1 MDIDLKTEKTTVA
14 DAILR
19 LMETYEVDTIFSIP
33 GVHTVD
39 FYKTLPD
46 RKIRHV
52 TPRHEQGA
60 AFMAYGYAFATG
72 RPAAC
77 MLITG
82 PGVLNASTGIAEAY
96 ADSIPMLVIA
106 ANNLVA
112 EIGVGRGALH
122 ETKSQSAV
130 QDQISAFSHTL
141 LAASNVEEIFHRAM
155 SLIEIGR
162 PRPSLI
168 EVPRDLL
175 ASTAPMPS
183 GARPNVYRPGPHP
196 AAISAAARMLMDAER
211 PLIIAGGGARFAS
224 EKVRRLARLL
234 GIPVVTTN
242 TGKGILPEGDPLSLG
257 SGLPF
262 EPTARAI
269 AASDVVLAIGTELGE
284 TDLLYTCKSYRI
296 HGQLI
301 RIDIDPRQLTMNYL
315 PTIALQ
321 SDAGVA
327 LDALLDL
334 CQEAASA
341 ATGSAERRVAGI
353 KSDIASDAG
362 WSNESPKHKLVLDVV
377 ARTLRPDAIICAD
390 STQLAY
396 TGNHY
401 YPSPTPGTWL
411 FPNGYGTL
419 GSAMPAAVGAK
430 IGRPDRDVLAIV
442 GDGSFL
448 YSIEEL
454 TTAVENSLPLPI
466 IVWNNRAYGEI
477 RDAMVASGIPTVG
490 VDLYTPDFL
499 MIARGFGC
507 HAVQIEN
514 LEQLGD
520 ELRSAFSREKPTVLQ
535 IDSEAQMFRGSA
547 VHDDR

>member
-1 MDIDLKTEKTTVA
+1 MSTDSTIQNTTVA

-82 PGVLNASTGIAEAY
+82 PGVLNAATGIAEAY
-96 ADSIPMLVIA
+96 SDSIPMLVIA

-141 LAASNVEEIFHRAM
+141 LDASNLEEIFHRAM

-168 EVPRDLL
+168 EIPRDLL
-175 ASTAPMPS
+175 ASPASVPS
-183 GARPNVYRPGPHP
+183 KAKPVVFRPGPQP
-196 AAISAAARMLMDAER
+196 AAIAQAARMLIGAER
-211 PLIIAGGGARFAS
+211 PLIIAGGGARHAAG
-224 EKVRRLARLL
+224 KVRLLAQRLD
-234 GIPVVTTN
+234 IPVVTTN
-242 TGKGILPEGDPLSLG
+242 AGKGILPEGDPLSLG
-257 SGLPF
+257 SALPF
-262 EPTARAI
+262 EATAAAI
-269 AASDVVLAIGTELGE
+269 AEADVVLAIGTELGE
-284 TDLLYTCKSYRI
+284 TDLLYTCRQYEIR
-296 HGQLI
+296 GQLI

-315 PTIALQ
+315 PSIALL
-321 SDAGVA
+321 SDAGTA
-327 LDALLDL
+327 MEALLDA
-334 CQEAASA
+334 CEDRKIAAG
-341 ATGSAERRVAGI
+341 TPAEQRVAAI
-353 KSDIASDAG
+353 KSAIEKDAG
-362 WSNESPKHKLVLDVV
+362 WSAESSKHKRVLDVL

-401 YPSPTPGTWL
+401 YPTVTPGTWL

-430 IGRPDRDVLAIV
+430 FGRPDLDVLAIV

-454 TTAVENSLPLPI
+454 TTAVENNLPLPI
-466 IVWNNRAYGEI
+466 IIWNNRAYGEI
-477 RDAMVASGIPTVG
+477 RDAMIASGIPTVG

-499 MIARGFGC
+499 TIARGFGC
-507 HAVQIEN
+507 HAEQIDSF
-514 LEQLGD
+514 EQLGR
-520 ELRSAFSREKPTVLQ
+520 ELRHAFLRKTPTVLQ
-535 IDSEAQMFRGSA
+535 IDSDALMFSEL
-547 VHDDR
+547 DRS

>member
-1 MDIDLKTEKTTVA
+1 MSSDLRTQDTTVA

-39 FYKTLPD
+39 FYKSLPD

-60 AFMAYGYAFATG
+60 AFMAYGYAFASG

-122 ETKSQSAV
+122 ETKSQSAI
-130 QDQISAFSHTL
+130 QEQISAFSHTL
-141 LAASNVEEIFHRAM
+141 LDASNIEEIFHRAM

-175 ASTAPMPS
+175 ASSAPMPS
-183 GARPNVYRPGPHP
+183 GAKPSVYRPGPQP
-196 AAISAAARMLMDAER
+196 AAISEAARMLLDARR
-211 PLIIAGGGARFAS
+211 PLIIAGGGARFAA
-224 EKVRRLARLL
+224 EKVHLLARLL

-242 TGKGILPEGDPLSLG
+242 AGKGILPERDPLSLG
-257 SGLPF
+257 SALPF
-262 EPTARAI
+262 QATANAI
-269 AASDVVLAIGTELGE
+269 AEADVVLAVGTELGE
-284 TDLLYTCKSYRI
+284 TDLLYTCKSYKINGR
-296 HGQLI
+296 LI

-315 PTIALQ
+315 PTIALL

-327 LDALLDL
+327 LDALL
-334 CQEAASA
+334 EACRERTAPA
-341 ATGSAERRVAGI
+341 DPSAEERVAAI
-353 KSDIASDAG
+353 KAEIANDAG
-362 WSNESPKHKLVLDVV
+362 WSAESPKHKIVLDVL
-377 ARTLRPDAIICAD
+377 AKTLRPDAIISAD

-401 YPSPTPGTWL
+401 YPTATPGTWL

-430 IGRPDRDVLAIV
+430 IARPDRDVLAIV

-454 TTAVENSLPLPI
+454 TTAVENRLSLPI

-477 RDAMVASGIPTVG
+477 RDAMIASGIPTVG

-499 MIARGFGC
+499 TIARGFGC
-507 HAVQIEN
+507 HAAQIES

-520 ELRSAFSREKPTVLQ
+520 ELRSAFRREKPTLLQ
-535 IDSEAQMFRGSA
+535 IDSDAKMFSELGRS
-547 VHDDR
+547 

>member
-1 MDIDLKTEKTTVA
+1 MSTETKTQKTTVA

-39 FYKTLPD
+39 FYKSLPD
-46 RKIRHV
+46 RNIRHI

-96 ADSIPMLVIA
+96 SDSIPMLVIA
-106 ANNLVA
+106 SNNLIA

-130 QDQISAFSHTL
+130 QEQISAFSHTL
-141 LAASNVEEIFHRAM
+141 LDASNVEEIFHRAM
-155 SLIEIGR
+155 SLIEVGR

-168 EVPRDLL
+168 EIPRDLL
-175 ASTAPMPS
+175 ASAAPVPS
-183 GARPNVYRPGPHP
+183 GAKPTVYRPGPQP
-196 AAISAAARMLMDAER
+196 AAIAEAANMLLDAKR
-211 PLIIAGGGARFAS
+211 PLIIAGGGARFAA
-224 EKVRRLARLL
+224 EKVGLLARRL

-242 TGKGILPEGDPLSLG
+242 TGKGILQDGDPLSLG

-262 EPTARAI
+262 EATAKAI
-269 AASDVVLAIGTELGE
+269 AEADVVLAVGTELGE
-284 TDLLYTCKSYRI
+284 TDLLYTGRSYKI
-296 HGQLI
+296 NGKLI
-301 RIDIDPRQLTMNYL
+301 RIDIDPKQLTMNYR
-315 PTIALQ
+315 PTIAIF
-321 SDAGVA
+321 SDAGTA
-327 LDALLDL
+327 LDALLEKCEYGTTPNDGSV
-334 CQEAASA
+334 EA
-341 ATGSAERRVAGI
+341 RVAAI
-353 KSDIASDAG
+353 NSENAKDAG
-362 WSNESPKHKLVLDVV
+362 WSVESPKHKLVLDVL
-377 ARTLRPDAIICAD
+377 AKTLQPDAIICAD

-401 YPSPTPGTWL
+401 YPTATPGTWL

-430 IGRPDRDVLAIV
+430 IGKPDREVLAIV

-454 TTAVENSLPLPI
+454 TTAVENNLAVPI

-477 RDAMVASGIPTVG
+477 RDAMIASGIPTVG

-507 HAVQIEN
+507 HAVQIDD
-514 LEQLGD
+514 LKQLGE
-520 ELRSAFSREKPTVLQ
+520 ELSAAFQRRKPTVIQ
-535 IDSEAQMFRGSA
+535 IDSEADMFSGQGRQ
-547 VHDDR
+547 

>member
-1 MDIDLKTEKTTVA
+1 MTKDVAPDHTTVA

-19 LMETYEVDTIFSIP
+19 LMETYEVDTMFSIP

-39 FYKTLPD
+39 FYKSLPE
-46 RKIRHV
+46 RNIRHI

-96 ADSIPMLVIA
+96 SDSIPMLVIA

-122 ETKSQSAV
+122 ETKSQSAI
-130 QDQISAFSHTL
+130 QEQISAFSHTL
-141 LAASNVEEIFHRAM
+141 LDASNVEEIFHRAM
-155 SLIEIGR
+155 SLMDIGR

-175 ASTAPMPS
+175 ASTAPVPS
-183 GARPNVYRPGPHP
+183 GARPLVYRPGPQP
-196 AAISAAARMLMDAER
+196 DAIARAAGMLQTAIR
-211 PLIIAGGGARFAS
+211 PLIIAGGGARFAAQ
-224 EKVRRLARLL
+224 KVRDIAERLH
-234 GIPVVTTN
+234 IPVVTTN
-242 TGKGILPEGDPLSLG
+242 TGKGILPESHPLSLG
-257 SGLPF
+257 SALPF
-262 EPTARAI
+262 EATAKAI
-269 AASDVVLAIGTELGE
+269 AEADVVLAVGTELGE
-284 TDLLYTCKSYRI
+284 TDLLYTCRSYAI
-296 HGQLI
+296 NGDLI
-301 RIDIDPRQLTMNYL
+301 RIDIDPRQLTINYL
-315 PTIALQ
+315 PAVAIL
-321 SDAGVA
+321 SDAETA
-327 LDALLDL
+327 LSALLGATAT
-334 CQEAASA
+334 EA
-341 ATGSAERRVAGI
+341 TTRGQSAEERVSSIRLGNAN
-353 KSDIASDAG
+353 DAG
-362 WSNESPKHKLVLDVV
+362 WSAESHKHKMVIDVI
-377 ARTLRPDAIICAD
+377 AETLGSDAIICAD

-401 YPSPTPGTWL
+401 YPSERPGTWL

-430 IGRPDRDVLAIV
+430 IGRPDREVLAIV

-454 TTAVENSLPLPI
+454 TTAVENNLALPI

-477 RDAMVASGIPTVG
+477 RDAMIAAGIPTVG
-490 VDLYTPDFL
+490 VDLYTPDFIA
-499 MIARGFGC
+499 IARGFGC
-507 HAVQIEN
+507 HAV
-514 LEQLGD
+514 LVDDLGALG
-520 ELRSAFSREKPTVLQ
+520 EEIRQAYQRSRPTVIQ
-535 IDSEAQMFRGSA
+535 IDSDAPIFGRP
-547 VHDDR
+547 D

>member
-1 MDIDLKTEKTTVA
+1 MSTAIDTEKTTTVA

-19 LMETYEVDTIFSIP
+19 LMETYKVDTIFSIP

-39 FYKTLPD
+39 FYRSLPD

-72 RPAAC
+72 KPAAC

-122 ETKSQSAV
+122 ETRSQSAV
-130 QDQISAFSHTL
+130 QEQIAAFSHTL
-141 LAASNVEEIFHRAM
+141 LHAANIEEIFHRAM
-155 SLIEIGR
+155 SLIDIGR
-162 PRPSLI
+162 HRPSLI

-175 ASTAPMPS
+175 ASAAPIPS
-183 GARPNVYRPGPHP
+183 GSKPSVFRPGPQP
-196 AAISAAARMLMDAER
+196 TAIAEVAKMLVEAKR

-224 EKVRRLARLL
+224 DKVQQLARRL

-257 SGLPF
+257 SALPF
-262 EPTARAI
+262 EATAQAI
-269 AASDVVLAIGTELGE
+269 AMADVVLAVGTELGE
-284 TDLLYTCKSYRI
+284 TDLLYTCRSYAI
-296 HGQLI
+296 GGKLI
-301 RIDIDPRQLTMNYL
+301 RIDIDPKQLTMNYL
-315 PTIALQ
+315 PTIALL
-321 SDAGVA
+321 SDAGLA
-327 LDALLDL
+327 LEAILAACPQALSSK
-334 CQEAASA
+334 AA
-341 ATGSAERRVAGI
+341 EDRVAKL
-353 KSDIASDAG
+353 KSDIAADAG
-362 WSNESPKHKLVLDVV
+362 WSIESPKHKLVLDKI
-377 ARTLRPDAIICAD
+377 AETLKPDAIICAD

-401 YPSPTPGTWL
+401 YPSGTPGTWL

-430 IGRPDRDVLAIV
+430 IGRPDRQVLAIV

-454 TTAVENSLPLPI
+454 TTAVENQLPLPI

-477 RDAMVASGIPTVG
+477 RDTMIASGIPTIG

-499 MIARGFGC
+499 TIARGFGC
-507 HAVQIEN
+507 CAVLIETMAQFGEE
-514 LEQLGD
+514 LEASFTRD
-520 ELRSAFSREKPTVLQ
+520 RPTILQ
-535 IDSEAQMFRGSA
+535 IDSDAEIFADLAAR
-547 VHDDR
+547 

>member
-1 MDIDLKTEKTTVA
+1 MSVEAAIQQTTVA

-39 FYKTLPD
+39 FYKSLPD
-46 RKIRHV
+46 RAIRHI

-82 PGVLNASTGIAEAY
+82 PGVLNAATGIAEAY

-106 ANNLVA
+106 ANNLIA

-122 ETKSQSAV
+122 ETKSQAAV
-130 QDQISAFSHTL
+130 QEQISAFSHTL
-141 LAASNVEEIFHRAM
+141 LDAANVEEVFHRAM
-155 SLIEIGR
+155 SLIHIGR

-175 ASTAPMPS
+175 ASPAPVPS
-183 GARPNVYRPGPHP
+183 HPKPAIYRPGPQP
-196 AAISAAARMLMDAER
+196 EAISKAASLLSGAKR
-211 PLIIAGGGARFAS
+211 PLIIAGGGARFAATKLVQLA
-224 EKVRRLARLL
+224 ERLD
-234 GIPVVTTN
+234 IPVVTTN
-242 TGKGILPEGDPLSLG
+242 TGKGILPESHALSLG

-262 EPTARAI
+262 EATGNAI
-269 AASDVVLAIGTELGE
+269 ADADVVLAIGTELGE
-284 TDLLYTCKSYRI
+284 TDLLYTCRSYRI
-296 HGQLI
+296 NGTLI
-301 RIDIDPRQLTMNYL
+301 RIDIDPRQLTINHL
-315 PTIALQ
+315 PVLAIL
-321 SDAGVA
+321 SDAGAA
-327 LDALLDL
+327 LDALL
-334 CQEAASA
+334 Q
-341 ATGSAERRVAGI
+341 ATGQAQATKAHAARERVAEIRSRIAKDPGWSAE
-353 KSDIASDAG
+353 SH
-362 WSNESPKHKLVLDVV
+362 KHKRVLDVI
-377 ARTLRPDAIICAD
+377 AGTLSEDAIICAD

-401 YPSPTPGTWL
+401 YPTATPGTWL

-419 GSAMPAAVGAK
+419 GSAMPAAVGAR
-430 IGRPDRDVLAIV
+430 IGRPDREVLAIV

-454 TTAVENSLPLPI
+454 TTAVENGIGLPV

-477 RDAMVASGIPTVG
+477 RDAMIASGIPTVG

-499 MIARGFGC
+499 TIARGFGC
-507 HAVQIEN
+507 HAVQIES
-514 LEQLGD
+514 LDQLAG
-520 ELRSAFSREKPTVLQ
+520 ELRGAFDRAKPSILL
-535 IDSEAQMFRGSA
+535 IDSEAVMFSENGA
-547 VHDDR
+547 

>member
-1 MDIDLKTEKTTVA
+1 MSTETHTQKTTVA

-39 FYKTLPD
+39 FYKSLPD
-46 RKIRHV
+46 RNIRHI

-96 ADSIPMLVIA
+96 SDSIPMLVIA
-106 ANNLVA
+106 SNNLIA

-130 QDQISAFSHTL
+130 QEQISAFSHTL
-141 LAASNVEEIFHRAM
+141 LDASNVEEIFHRAM
-155 SLIEIGR
+155 SLIEVGR

-168 EVPRDLL
+168 EIPRDLL
-175 ASTAPMPS
+175 ASAASVPS
-183 GARPNVYRPGPHP
+183 GAKPTVYRPGPQP
-196 AAISAAARMLMDAER
+196 AAIAVAAKMLLDAKR
-211 PLIIAGGGARFAS
+211 PLIIAGGGARFAAG
-224 EKVRRLARLL
+224 KVRLLARRL

-242 TGKGILPEGDPLSLG
+242 TGKGILQEDDPLSLG

-262 EPTARAI
+262 EATAKEI
-269 AASDVVLAIGTELGE
+269 AEADVVLAVGTELGE
-284 TDLLYTCKSYRI
+284 TDLLYTGRSYKI
-296 HGQLI
+296 NGKLI
-301 RIDIDPRQLTMNYL
+301 RIDIDPKQLTMNYR
-315 PTIALQ
+315 PTIAIF
-321 SDAGVA
+321 SDAGTA
-327 LDALLDL
+327 LDALLDK
-334 CQEAASA
+334 CQDGTTPNDGSVEA
-341 ATGSAERRVAGI
+341 RVAAI
-353 KSDIASDAG
+353 NSENAKDAG
-362 WSNESPKHKLVLDVV
+362 WSAESPKHKLVLDVL
-377 ARTLRPDAIICAD
+377 AKTLQPDAIICAD

-401 YPSPTPGTWL
+401 YPTATPGTWL

-430 IGRPDRDVLAIV
+430 IGKPDREVLAIV

-454 TTAVENSLPLPI
+454 TTAVENNLALPI

-477 RDAMVASGIPTVG
+477 RDAMIASGIPTVG

-507 HAVQIEN
+507 HAVQIDD

-520 ELRSAFSREKPTVLQ
+520 ELRAAFARDKPTVLH
-535 IDSEAQMFRGSA
+535 IDSEAGMFSGQGRP
-547 VHDDR
+547 

>member
-1 MDIDLKTEKTTVA
+1 MNANPTTVETTVA

-19 LMETYEVDTIFSIP
+19 LMETYDVDTIFSIP

-39 FYKTLPD
+39 FYKSLPD
-46 RKIRHV
+46 RKKIRHV

-82 PGVLNASTGIAEAY
+82 PGVLNAATGIAEAY
-96 ADSIPMLVIA
+96 SDSIPMLVIA

-130 QDQISAFSHTL
+130 QEQISAFSHTL
-141 LAASNVEEIFHRAM
+141 LDASNVEEIFHRAM

-168 EVPRDLL
+168 EIPRDLL
-175 ASTAPMPS
+175 ASPAPVPS
-183 GARPNVYRPGPHP
+183 GTKPTVYRPGPQP
-196 AAISAAARMLMDAER
+196 AAISQAAGMLLEAKR
-211 PLIIAGGGARFAS
+211 PLIIAGGGARFAAGQ
-224 EKVRRLARLL
+224 VRRLAQHL

-242 TGKGILPEGDPLSLG
+242 TGKGILREGDPLSLG

-262 EPTARAI
+262 EATEQAI
-269 AASDVVLAIGTELGE
+269 AEADVVLAVGTELGE
-284 TDLLYTCKSYRI
+284 TDLLYTGRSYKISGR
-296 HGQLI
+296 LI
-301 RIDIDPRQLTMNYL
+301 RIDIDPRQLTMNHR
-315 PTIALQ
+315 PAIALL
-321 SDAGVA
+321 SDAGAA
-327 LDALLDL
+327 LDALL
-334 CQEAASA
+334 EAFGER
-341 ATGSAERRVAGI
+341 TGSADRSAEERVVAIKAGI
-353 KSDIASDAG
+353 ARDAG
-362 WSNESPKHKLVLDVV
+362 WSAESFKHKRVLDVV

-401 YPSPTPGTWL
+401 YPTATPGTWL

-430 IGRPDRDVLAIV
+430 IGRPDREVLAIV

-454 TTAVENSLPLPI
+454 TTAVENSLSLPI

-477 RDAMVASGIPTVG
+477 RDAMIASGIPAVG

-499 MIARGFGC
+499 TIARGFGC
-507 HAVQIEN
+507 HAVEIEN
-514 LEQLGD
+514 LDQLGD
-520 ELRSAFSREKPTVLQ
+520 ELRSAFGRNKPTVLE
-535 IDSEAQMFRGSA
+535 IDSDARMLSEL
-547 VHDDR
+547 DRP

>member
-1 MDIDLKTEKTTVA
+1 MSVETANQQTTVA

-19 LMETYEVDTIFSIP
+19 LMETYGVNTIFSIP

-39 FYKTLPD
+39 FYKSLPD
-46 RKIRHV
+46 RAIRHI

-82 PGVLNASTGIAEAY
+82 PGVLNAATGIAEAY

-106 ANNLVA
+106 ANNLIA

-122 ETKSQSAV
+122 ETKSQAAI
-130 QDQISAFSHTL
+130 QEQISAFSHTL
-141 LAASNVEEIFHRAM
+141 LDGANVEEIFHRAM
-155 SLIEIGR
+155 SLIHIGR

-175 ASTAPMPS
+175 ASPAAVPS
-183 GARPNVYRPGPHP
+183 HAKPAVYRPGPQP
-196 AAISAAARMLMDAER
+196 DAISKAAALLSSAKR
-211 PLIIAGGGARFAS
+211 PLIIAGGGARFAAS
-224 EKVRRLARLL
+224 KLVQLAERLD
-234 GIPVVTTN
+234 IPVVTTN
-242 TGKGILPEGDPLSLG
+242 TGKGILPESHALSLG

-262 EPTARAI
+262 EATANAI
-269 AASDVVLAIGTELGE
+269 ADADVVLAIGTELGE
-284 TDLLYTCKSYRI
+284 TDLLYTCRSYRI
-296 HGQLI
+296 NGTLI
-301 RIDIDPRQLTMNYL
+301 RIDIDPRQLTINHL
-315 PTIALQ
+315 PALAIL
-321 SDAGVA
+321 SDAGAA
-327 LDALLDL
+327 LDALL
-334 CQEAASA
+334 QSVGQAQTAAA
-341 ATGSAERRVAGI
+341 HPAWERVAEI
-353 KSDIASDAG
+353 RSRIAQDAG
-362 WSNESPKHKLVLDVV
+362 WSAESPKHKRVLDVI
-377 ARTLRPDAIICAD
+377 AGTLREDAIICAD

-401 YPSPTPGTWL
+401 YPTATPGTWL

-419 GSAMPAAVGAK
+419 GSAMPAAVGAR
-430 IGRPDRDVLAIV
+430 IGRPDREVLAIV

-454 TTAVENSLPLPI
+454 TTAVENGIGLPV

-477 RDAMVASGIPTVG
+477 RDAMLASGIPTVG

-499 MIARGFGC
+499 TIARGFGC
-507 HAVQIEN
+507 HAVQIES
-514 LEQLGD
+514 LDQLAG
-520 ELRSAFSREKPTVLQ
+520 ELRGAFDRAKPSILL
-535 IDSEAQMFRGSA
+535 IDSEAAMFSEDGA
-547 VHDDR
+547 